1 MSNGKLIISALAW
14 LGAAGLGLAADFSDP
29 TWPCIQ
35 RKVEDL
41 SLGLMWPYQVPDSET
56 TEDSADIDEIAGLLT
71 LRRIDLED
79 LRPQV
84 AEFASRYNGDPDILG
99 QVFQRV
105 FDTLSKR
112 RKRIIAGIGEF
123 SLNQIDMAEKIDLAR
138 VEMEQALSS
147 DSPDYDRIDA
157 LEEQL
162 DWDQLIYSDRQ
173 RSITY
178 LCETPQIIERRLF
191 AISQMLQ
198 QLTSDQG

>member
-1 MSNGKLIISALAW
+1 MSNGKLIVMALAW
-14 LGAAGLGLAADFSDP
+14 LGTAGPSIAADFSDP

-41 SLGLMWPYQVPDSET
+41 SLGLMWPHQISESEST
-56 TEDSADIDEIAGLLT
+56 QNSADIDEIVGLLA
-71 LRRIDLED
+71 LRRIELED
-79 LRPQV
+79 LKPQV
-84 AEFASRYNGDPDILG
+84 AEFAARYNGDPDVLG
-99 QVFQRV
+99 LVFQRV
-105 FDTLSKR
+105 FETLSKR
-112 RKRIIAGIGEF
+112 RKRIITGIGEF
-123 SLNQIDMAEKIDLAR
+123 SLNQIDIAEKIDLAR
-138 VEMEQALSS
+138 VEMEQALSA
-147 DSPDYDRIDA
+147 DPPDYDRVDA

-162 DWDQLIYSDRQ
+162 DWDQLIYTDRQ

>member
-1 MSNGKLIISALAW
+1 MSNGKLIVMALAW
-14 LGAAGLGLAADFSDP
+14 LGTAGPGLAADFSDP

-41 SLGLMWPYQVPDSET
+41 SLGLMWPHQIAENET
-56 TEDSADIDEIAGLLT
+56 TEHSADIDEIAGLLA
-71 LRRIDLED
+71 LRRIELED
-79 LRPQV
+79 LQPQV
-84 AEFASRYNGDPDILG
+84 AEFAARYNGDPDIMG
-99 QVFQRV
+99 RVFQRV
-105 FDTLSKR
+105 FETLSKR

-123 SLNQIDMAEKIDLAR
+123 SLNQIDLAEKIDLAR
-138 VEMEQALSS
+138 VEMEQALSA
-147 DSPDYDRIDA
+147 DPPDYDRVDA

-162 DWDQLIYSDRQ
+162 DWDQLIYTDRQ

-178 LCETPQIIERRLF
+178 LCETPQILERRLF

>member
-1 MSNGKLIISALAW
+1 M
-14 LGAAGLGLAADFSDP
+14 
-29 TWPCIQ
+29 Q
-35 RKVEDL
+35 
-41 SLGLMWPYQVPDSET
+41 SLP
-56 TEDSADIDEIAGLLT
+56 
-71 LRRIDLED
+71 
-79 LRPQV
+79 
-84 AEFASRYNGDPDILG
+84 SRYNGDPDILG

-173 RSITY
+173 RSNHLSLRNTANNRA
-178 LCETPQIIERRLF
+178 TPVRDFANAATVDLRSRLMQRPLGKEGNMKHLL
-191 AISQMLQ
+191 IVL
-198 QLTSDQG
+198 SDAVASLGPRPVPTQRC

>member
-56 TEDSADIDEIAGLLT
+56 TEDSADIDEIAGLLA

-84 AEFASRYNGDPDILG
+84 AEFAIA
-99 QVFQRV
+99 VQR
-105 FDTLSKR
+105 
-112 RKRIIAGIGEF
+112 
-123 SLNQIDMAEKIDLAR
+123 
-138 VEMEQALSS
+138 
-147 DSPDYDRIDA
+147 
-157 LEEQL
+157 
-162 DWDQLIYSDRQ
+162 
-173 RSITY
+173 
-178 LCETPQIIERRLF
+178 
-191 AISQMLQ
+191 
-198 QLTSDQG
+198 